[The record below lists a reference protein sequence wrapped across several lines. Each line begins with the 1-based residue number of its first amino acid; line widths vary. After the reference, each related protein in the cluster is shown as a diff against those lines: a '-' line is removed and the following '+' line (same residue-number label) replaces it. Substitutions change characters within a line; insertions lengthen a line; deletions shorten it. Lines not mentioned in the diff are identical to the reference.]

1 MIPFDTSSLCLLAA
15 ILTPLSA
22 GLILLFG
29 ARFSQSS
36 LRAVSVVGFAT
47 PLIIA
52 LALYCQFEPSLIG
65 GYNFELRLATGL
77 EAVGIYLANRRA
89 KAQNPSSEIS
99 SARAV
104 GSRPASRSADSMS
117 GAADFRLERSILRR

>member
-52 LALYCQFEPSLIG
+52 LALYCQFECH
-65 GYNFELRLATGL
+65 T
-77 EAVGIYLANRRA
+77 
-89 KAQNPSSEIS
+89 
-99 SARAV
+99 
-104 GSRPASRSADSMS
+104 ADYRF
-117 GAADFRLERSILRR
+117 GALLPVRVVAYRWL